1 MVRIFLLLLIFC
13 GNLHAGDVSEYR
25 NELLIIPDYQSNS
38 DVAASIIYSK
48 EYHALSDRLS
58 QLEAKQE
65 SQFITKEE
73 FLDTRLVNNDVLNKV
88 DTIETL
94 YHTLIE
100 QQTKYVQSKVDSQNT
115 RIETISDHT
124 NHFFSA
130 LTIILGF
137 LGWVTYRV
145 SKKEASTAAET
156 AAEDWCDRSLETH
169 IEDVKRNFRTQVE
182 THIEDVKRN
191 FRTQVETHIE
201 DTTKILHENKTEI
214 ATRLEVLVEE
224 ADSKLQTLNTL
235 LKEGESN
242 IEVLHKLRER
252 EENRQHQQAELARNK
267 PAKPS
272 SSNDLSDTEDVKSAS
287 DFPNQT
293 KLSDLISD
301 FLSSVEKKIDDK

>member
-13 GNLHAGDVSEYR
+13 GNLHAGDVSEHR

-65 SQFITKEE
+65 SQFVTKEE

-182 THIEDVKRN
+182 THIED
-191 FRTQVETHIE
+191 
-201 DTTKILHENKTEI
+201 TTKILHENKTEI

-267 PAKPS
+267 PAKSS
-272 SSNDLSDTEDVKSAS
+272 SSNDLSDTEYVKSAS